1 MNKSL
6 NKNLLI
12 INSYI
17 DLMKPSILIMVLIT
31 TILGFYLGSDGNIVW
46 INLIWMLTGT
56 TFSAGGAS
64 VLNQYLERDQDKI
77 MNRTCDR
84 PIPLG
89 IISPYNALV
98 FGIITVII
106 GTSIL
111 VVKINLLTGFL
122 SLLTVFMYVL
132 VYTPMK
138 RVTWLNT
145 SIGSV
150 PGALPPIGGWA
161 AATNSIDS
169 GAWILFGILY
179 LWQHPHFFAIAWMC
193 KNDYEKAGFK
203 MLPTGRKD
211 RKTAF
216 QITFYTLWM
225 IFISLIPYTHYSG
238 SLSLTQNSALL
249 ILILGITMLYF
260 SIDLMVKK
268 SNKAASKLI
277 IVSIFY
283 LSLVQLIFIFDKY
296 FLA

>member
-31 TILGFYLGSDGNIVW
+31 TILGFYLGSDGNIIW
-46 INLIWMLTGT
+46 INLIWMLNGT

-203 MLPTGRKD
+203 MLPVIEPDGKRTVR
-211 RKTAF
+211 
-216 QITFYTLWM
+216 QILWHLSLL
-225 IFISLIPYTHYSG
+225 FPISLLPVLIGMNGYIYLYG
-238 SLSLTQNSALL
+238 SLIITLYYFLSAFPMLKNKSHKNASQILKASVLYLPALL
-249 ILILGITMLYF
+249 VIIIIDKGI
-260 SIDLMVKK
+260 
-268 SNKAASKLI
+268 
-277 IVSIFY
+277 
-283 LSLVQLIFIFDKY
+283 
-296 FLA
+296 

>member
-169 GAWILFGILY
+169 GAWIIFGILY

-203 MLPTGRKD
+203 MLPVIEPDGKRTVR
-211 RKTAF
+211 
-216 QITFYTLWM
+216 QILWHLSLL
-225 IFISLIPYTHYSG
+225 FPISLLPVLIGMNGYIYLYG
-238 SLSLTQNSALL
+238 SLIITLYYFLSAFPMLKNKSHKNASQILKASVLYLPALL
-249 ILILGITMLYF
+249 VIIIIDKGI
-260 SIDLMVKK
+260 
-268 SNKAASKLI
+268 
-277 IVSIFY
+277 
-283 LSLVQLIFIFDKY
+283 
-296 FLA
+296 

>member
-12 INSYI
+12 VNSYI

-31 TILGFYLGSDGNIVW
+31 TILGFYLGSDGKIVW

-122 SLLTVFMYVL
+122 SLLTAFMYVL

-138 RVTWLNT
+138 RITWLNT

-150 PGALPPIGGWA
+150 PGALPPIGGWS

-169 GAWILFGILY
+169 GAWILFAILY

-203 MLPTGRKD
+203 MLPVIEPDGKRTVR
-211 RKTAF
+211 
-216 QITFYTLWM
+216 QILWHLSLL
-225 IFISLIPYTHYSG
+225 FPISLLPVLIGMNGHIYLYG
-238 SLSLTQNSALL
+238 SLIITLYYFLSAFPMLKNKSHKNASQILKASVLYLPALL
-249 ILILGITMLYF
+249 IIIIIDKGI
-260 SIDLMVKK
+260 
-268 SNKAASKLI
+268 
-277 IVSIFY
+277 
-283 LSLVQLIFIFDKY
+283 
-296 FLA
+296 

>member
-31 TILGFYLGSDGNIVW
+31 TILGFYLGSDGNIIW

-203 MLPTGRKD
+203 MLPVIEPDGKRTVR
-211 RKTAF
+211 
-216 QITFYTLWM
+216 QILWHLSLL
-225 IFISLIPYTHYSG
+225 FPISLLPVLIGMNGYIYLYG
-238 SLSLTQNSALL
+238 SLIITLYYFLSAFPMLKNKSHKNASQILKASVLYLPALL
-249 ILILGITMLYF
+249 VIIIIDKGI
-260 SIDLMVKK
+260 
-268 SNKAASKLI
+268 
-277 IVSIFY
+277 
-283 LSLVQLIFIFDKY
+283 
-296 FLA
+296 

>member
-12 INSYI
+12 VNSYI

-31 TILGFYLGSDGNIVW
+31 TILGFYLGSDGKIVW

-122 SLLTVFMYVL
+122 SLLTAFMYVL

-138 RVTWLNT
+138 RITWLNT

-169 GAWILFGILY
+169 GAWILFAILY

-203 MLPTGRKD
+203 MLPVIEPDGKRTVR
-211 RKTAF
+211 
-216 QITFYTLWM
+216 QILWHLSLL
-225 IFISLIPYTHYSG
+225 FPISLLPVLIGMNGYIYLYG
-238 SLSLTQNSALL
+238 SLIITLYYFLSAFPMLKNKSHKNASQILKASVLYLPALL
-249 ILILGITMLYF
+249 IIIIIDKGI
-260 SIDLMVKK
+260 
-268 SNKAASKLI
+268 
-277 IVSIFY
+277 
-283 LSLVQLIFIFDKY
+283 
-296 FLA
+296 

>member
-77 MNRTCDR
+77 MNRPCDR

-89 IISPYNALV
+89 IISPYYSLV

-106 GTSIL
+106 GRSIL

-169 GAWILFGILY
+169 VDMILFGILY
-179 LWQHPHFFAIAWMC
+179 LWQHPHIYAIAWMC

-203 MLPTGRKD
+203 MLPVIEPDGKRTVR
-211 RKTAF
+211 
-216 QITFYTLWM
+216 QILWHLSLL
-225 IFISLIPYTHYSG
+225 FPISLLPVLIGMNGYIYLYG
-238 SLSLTQNSALL
+238 SLIITLYYFLSAFPMLKNKSHKNASQILKASVLYLPALL
-249 ILILGITMLYF
+249 VIIIIDKGI
-260 SIDLMVKK
+260 
-268 SNKAASKLI
+268 
-277 IVSIFY
+277 
-283 LSLVQLIFIFDKY
+283 
-296 FLA
+296 

>member
-203 MLPTGRKD
+203 MLPVIEPDGKRTVR
-211 RKTAF
+211 
-216 QITFYTLWM
+216 QILWHLSLL
-225 IFISLIPYTHYSG
+225 FPISLLPVLIVMNGYIYLYG
-238 SLSLTQNSALL
+238 SLIITLYYFLSAFPMLKNKSHKNASQILKASVLYLPALL
-249 ILILGITMLYF
+249 VIIIIDKGI
-260 SIDLMVKK
+260 
-268 SNKAASKLI
+268 
-277 IVSIFY
+277 
-283 LSLVQLIFIFDKY
+283 
-296 FLA
+296 

>member
-111 VVKINLLTGFL
+111 VFKINLLTGFL

-203 MLPTGRKD
+203 MLPVIEPDGKRTVR
-211 RKTAF
+211 
-216 QITFYTLWM
+216 QILWHLSLL
-225 IFISLIPYTHYSG
+225 FPISLLPVLIGMNGYIYLYG
-238 SLSLTQNSALL
+238 SLIITLYYFLSAFPMLKNKSHKNASQILKASVLYLPALL
-249 ILILGITMLYF
+249 VIIIIDKGI
-260 SIDLMVKK
+260 
-268 SNKAASKLI
+268 
-277 IVSIFY
+277 
-283 LSLVQLIFIFDKY
+283 
-296 FLA
+296 

>member
-89 IISPYNALV
+89 VISPYNALV

-203 MLPTGRKD
+203 MLPVIEPDGKRTVR
-211 RKTAF
+211 
-216 QITFYTLWM
+216 QILWHLSLL
-225 IFISLIPYTHYSG
+225 FPISLLPVLTGMNGYIYLYG
-238 SLSLTQNSALL
+238 SLIITLYYFLSAFPMLKNKSHKNASQILKASVLYLPALL
-249 ILILGITMLYF
+249 VIIIIDKGI
-260 SIDLMVKK
+260 
-268 SNKAASKLI
+268 
-277 IVSIFY
+277 
-283 LSLVQLIFIFDKY
+283 
-296 FLA
+296 

>member
-77 MNRTCDR
+77 MDRTCDR

-203 MLPTGRKD
+203 MLPVIEPDGKRTVR
-211 RKTAF
+211 
-216 QITFYTLWM
+216 QILWHLSLL
-225 IFISLIPYTHYSG
+225 FPISLLPVLIGMNGYIYLYG
-238 SLSLTQNSALL
+238 SLIITLYYFLSAFPMLKNKSHKNASQILKASVLYLPALL
-249 ILILGITMLYF
+249 VIIIIDKGI
-260 SIDLMVKK
+260 
-268 SNKAASKLI
+268 
-277 IVSIFY
+277 
-283 LSLVQLIFIFDKY
+283 
-296 FLA
+296 

>member
-203 MLPTGRKD
+203 MLPVIEPDGKRTVR
-211 RKTAF
+211 
-216 QITFYTLWM
+216 QILWHLSLL
-225 IFISLIPYTHYSG
+225 FPISLLPVLIGMNGYIYLYG
-238 SLSLTQNSALL
+238 SLIITLYYFLSAFPMLKNKSHKNASQILKASVLYLPALL
-249 ILILGITMLYF
+249 IIIIIDKGI
-260 SIDLMVKK
+260 
-268 SNKAASKLI
+268 
-277 IVSIFY
+277 
-283 LSLVQLIFIFDKY
+283 
-296 FLA
+296 

>member
-31 TILGFYLGSDGNIVW
+31 TILGFYLGSDGNIIW
-46 INLIWMLTGT
+46 INLIWMLNGT

-203 MLPTGRKD
+203 MLPVIEPDGKRTVR
-211 RKTAF
+211 
-216 QITFYTLWM
+216 QILWHLSLL
-225 IFISLIPYTHYSG
+225 FPISLLPVLIGMNGHIYLYG
-238 SLSLTQNSALL
+238 SLIITLYYFLSAFPMLKNKSHKNASQILKASVLYLPALL
-249 ILILGITMLYF
+249 VIIIIDKGI
-260 SIDLMVKK
+260 
-268 SNKAASKLI
+268 
-277 IVSIFY
+277 
-283 LSLVQLIFIFDKY
+283 
-296 FLA
+296 

>member
-31 TILGFYLGSDGNIVW
+31 TILGFYLGSDGKIVW

-203 MLPTGRKD
+203 MLPVIEPDGKRTVR
-211 RKTAF
+211 
-216 QITFYTLWM
+216 QILWHLSLL
-225 IFISLIPYTHYSG
+225 FPISLLPVLIGMNGYIYLYG
-238 SLSLTQNSALL
+238 SLIITLYYFLSAFPMLKNKSHKNASQILKASVLYLPALL
-249 ILILGITMLYF
+249 VIIIIDKGI
-260 SIDLMVKK
+260 
-268 SNKAASKLI
+268 
-277 IVSIFY
+277 
-283 LSLVQLIFIFDKY
+283 
-296 FLA
+296 

>member
-122 SLLTVFMYVL
+122 SLLTAFMYVL

-179 LWQHPHFFAIAWMC
+179 LWQHPHFFAIARMC

-203 MLPTGRKD
+203 MLPVIEPDGKRTVR
-211 RKTAF
+211 
-216 QITFYTLWM
+216 QILWHLSLL
-225 IFISLIPYTHYSG
+225 FPISLLPVLIGMNGYIYLYG
-238 SLSLTQNSALL
+238 SLIITLYYFLSAFPMLKNKSHKNASQILKASVLYLPALL
-249 ILILGITMLYF
+249 VIIIIDKGI
-260 SIDLMVKK
+260 
-268 SNKAASKLI
+268 
-277 IVSIFY
+277 
-283 LSLVQLIFIFDKY
+283 
-296 FLA
+296 

>member
-6 NKNLLI
+6 IKNLLI
-12 INSYI
+12 VNSYI

-203 MLPTGRKD
+203 MLPVIEPDGKRTVR
-211 RKTAF
+211 
-216 QITFYTLWM
+216 QILWHLSLL
-225 IFISLIPYTHYSG
+225 FPISLLPVLIGMNGYIYLYG
-238 SLSLTQNSALL
+238 SLIITLYYFLSAFPMLKNKSHKNASQILKASVLYLPALL
-249 ILILGITMLYF
+249 VIIIIDKGI
-260 SIDLMVKK
+260 
-268 SNKAASKLI
+268 
-277 IVSIFY
+277 
-283 LSLVQLIFIFDKY
+283 
-296 FLA
+296 

>member
-203 MLPTGRKD
+203 MLPVIEPDGKRTVR
-211 RKTAF
+211 
-216 QITFYTLWM
+216 QILWHLSLL
-225 IFISLIPYTHYSG
+225 FPISLLPVLIGMNGYIYLYG
-238 SLSLTQNSALL
+238 SLIITLYYFLSAFPMLKNKSHKNASQILKASVLYLPALL
-249 ILILGITMLYF
+249 MIIIIDKGI
-260 SIDLMVKK
+260 
-268 SNKAASKLI
+268 
-277 IVSIFY
+277 
-283 LSLVQLIFIFDKY
+283 
-296 FLA
+296 

>member
-122 SLLTVFMYVL
+122 SLLTAFMYVL

-203 MLPTGRKD
+203 MLPVIEPDGKRTVR
-211 RKTAF
+211 
-216 QITFYTLWM
+216 QILWHLSLL
-225 IFISLIPYTHYSG
+225 FPISLLPVLIGMNGYIYLYG
-238 SLSLTQNSALL
+238 SLIITLYYFLSAFPMLKNKSHKNASQILKASVLYLPALL
-249 ILILGITMLYF
+249 VIIIIDKGI
-260 SIDLMVKK
+260 
-268 SNKAASKLI
+268 
-277 IVSIFY
+277 
-283 LSLVQLIFIFDKY
+283 
-296 FLA
+296 

>member
-17 DLMKPSILIMVLIT
+17 DLVKPSILIMVLIT
-31 TILGFYLGSDGNIVW
+31 TILGFYLGSDGNIIW
-46 INLIWMLTGT
+46 INLIWMLNGT

-106 GTSIL
+106 GTIIL

-203 MLPTGRKD
+203 MLPVIEPDGKRTVR
-211 RKTAF
+211 
-216 QITFYTLWM
+216 QILWHLSLL
-225 IFISLIPYTHYSG
+225 FPISLLPVLIGMNGYIYLYG
-238 SLSLTQNSALL
+238 SLIITLYYFLSAFPMLKNKSHKNASQILKASVLYLPALL
-249 ILILGITMLYF
+249 VIIIIDKGI
-260 SIDLMVKK
+260 
-268 SNKAASKLI
+268 
-277 IVSIFY
+277 
-283 LSLVQLIFIFDKY
+283 
-296 FLA
+296 

>member
-31 TILGFYLGSDGNIVW
+31 TILGFYLGSDGKIVW

-203 MLPTGRKD
+203 MLPVIEPDGKRTVR
-211 RKTAF
+211 
-216 QITFYTLWM
+216 QILWHLSLL
-225 IFISLIPYTHYSG
+225 FPISLLPVLIGMNGYIYLYG
-238 SLSLTQNSALL
+238 SLIITLYYFLSAFPMLKNKSHKNASQILKASVLYLPALL
-249 ILILGITMLYF
+249 IIIIIDKGI
-260 SIDLMVKK
+260 
-268 SNKAASKLI
+268 
-277 IVSIFY
+277 
-283 LSLVQLIFIFDKY
+283 
-296 FLA
+296 